1 MITVISGTNRKNS
14 LCKTFAQKFAE
25 IFRAQTREEV
35 QLLLLEEIPHDWL
48 HPEMYKES
56 GQSPSIAS
64 LQDQYL
70 LPANK
75 FVFVMPE
82 YNGSYP
88 GILKLFLDACSV
100 RAYKPTFKGK
110 KAALIGVSTGRA
122 GNLRGID
129 HLTGVLMHVG
139 TAVMPA
145 ILPLSRIKEL
155 LDAEGQV
162 ADPVTIKDMENF
174 AEAFANF

>member
-14 LCKTFAQKFAE
+14 MCKTFAQKFAE
-25 IFRAQTREEV
+25 ILRSQTSEEV
-35 QLLLLEEIPHDWL
+35 QLLLLEEIPHDWI
-48 HPEMYKES
+48 HPDMYKEG
-56 GQSPSIAS
+56 GQSPSLAS

-110 KAALIGVSTGRA
+110 KAALIGVATGRA

-145 ILPLSRIKEL
+145 ILPLSRIKDL
-155 LDAEGQV
+155 LDANSQI
-162 ADPVTIKDMENF
+162 ADPGTIKDMENF
-174 AEAFANF
+174 AAAFLDF